1 MGDSDRDI
9 SGLLDGRSYRSE
21 AKGSVTTPHC
31 IKEKADRINN
41 SLPYCGWGS
50 WGEGDYHLKGE
61 LISGQLTHYQGNQQL
76 GHVCYSPHVNDPH
89 KGKCFPLI
97 N

>member
-31 IKEKADRINN
+31 IKEKADRIKQQS
-41 SLPYCGWGS
+41 SLLWV
-50 WGEGDYHLKGE
+50 GE
-61 LISGQLTHYQGNQQL
+61 LGRRRLPLKRGIDFRPAYPLPGKPAARTCLLQLL
-76 GHVCYSPHVNDPH
+76 C
-89 KGKCFPLI
+89 
-97 N
+97 